1 LVKWLNGA
9 GRAGGALT
17 LLTGKWIKIRIKIEI
32 RIKRKKDLRELTGG
46 SRLTHP
52 ALP

>member
-1 LVKWLNGA
+1 MVKCGWREELT
-9 GRAGGALT
+9 GALAPD
-17 LLTGKWIKIRIKIEI
+17 GKWIKIEI
-32 RIKRKKDLRELTGG
+32 RIKRKKDLRELTGS